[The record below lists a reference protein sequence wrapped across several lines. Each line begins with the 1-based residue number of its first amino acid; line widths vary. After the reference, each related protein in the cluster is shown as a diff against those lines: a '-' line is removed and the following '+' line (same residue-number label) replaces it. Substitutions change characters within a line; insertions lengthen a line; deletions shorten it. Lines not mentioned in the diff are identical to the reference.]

1 MKKSVILS
9 ALVLACVQG
18 VAQPKVWTLDECI
31 DHALEH
37 NINVR
42 QSSLNVQQKEID
54 LNTAQGRRLP
64 GLSASG
70 SESLSFGRGL
80 TADNTYTNSNT
91 SSTSFNLGMDVPVFQ
106 GMQITNGIKMGRLD
120 LEAAMADL
128 DKAKDDVRVAVA
140 QAYVQILYSQEL
152 LKVAVLQEEHDEML
166 LYRMEEMKGV
176 GKASSSDVA
185 AQQATLAQSK
195 VSRTQAEANLSIAV
209 LDLTQ
214 LLELPSPEGF
224 AIAAPQSEDF
234 ATDLLMKPDAIYA
247 QAVGIKPAVLS
258 AELALDRADLAIES
272 AKGAYMPSLSLS
284 AGLGSNYY
292 TSSKMDYGAF
302 SEQMRNN
309 FSQYIGLS
317 LNVPI
322 FTRFSTRNNLRTAKL
337 NKINQQLQ
345 VENVKKALYKE
356 IQQAYYNALNSQAKY
371 KGSIGASHSAYEHY
385 RLTEEKYLNG
395 KAGIAEYN
403 DAKNNYL
410 RAESDLLRSRYECL
424 FQTRLLDFYRGE
436 EIIMSDSS

>member
-1 MKKSVILS
+1 MRKSIILLS
-9 ALVLACVQG
+9 LALVQLQG
-18 VAQPKVWTLDECI
+18 AAQTKVWTLRDCI

-37 NINVR
+37 NITVR
-42 QSSLNVQQKEID
+42 QSALNVQQKEID

-106 GMQITNGIKMGRLD
+106 GLQISTGIRMGRLD

-152 LKVAVLQEEHDEML
+152 LKVAVSQEEHDEML
-166 LYRMEEMKGV
+166 LFRMEEMKEV

-185 AQQATLAQSK
+185 AQQATLAQST
-195 VSRTQAEANLSIAV
+195 VSRTQAEANLNIAV

-224 AIAAPQSEDF
+224 VIALPGSEDF
-234 ATDLLMKPDAIYA
+234 ATDLLMEPDAIYA

-258 AELALDRADLAIES
+258 AELALDRADLAIKS

-284 AGLGSNYY
+284 AGLGTNYY
-292 TSSKMDYGAF
+292 TSSKMDYGTF
-302 SEQMRNN
+302 FDQMSNN
-309 FSQYIGLS
+309 FSQYVGLS
-317 LNVPI
+317 LNIPI

-337 NKINQQLQ
+337 NRINQELQ

-371 KGSIGASHSAYEHY
+371 QGSIGASHSAYEHY

-403 DAKNNYL
+403 DAKNSYL

-436 EIIMSDSS
+436 EIVM

>member
-1 MKKSVILS
+1 MRKSIILLLL
-9 ALVLACVQG
+9 ALVQLQG
-18 VAQPKVWTLDECI
+18 AAQTKVWTLRDCI

-37 NINVR
+37 NITVR
-42 QSSLNVQQKEID
+42 QSALNVQQKEID

-64 GLSASG
+64 GVSASG

-106 GMQITNGIKMGRLD
+106 GLQISTGIRMGRLD

-152 LKVAVLQEEHDEML
+152 LKVAVSQEEHDKML
-166 LYRMEEMKGV
+166 LFRMEEMKEV

-185 AQQATLAQSK
+185 AQQATLAQST
-195 VSRTQAEANLSIAV
+195 VSRTQAEANLNIAV

-224 AIAAPQSEDF
+224 VIALPGSEDF
-234 ATDLLMKPDAIYA
+234 ATDLLMEPDAIYA

-258 AELALDRADLAIES
+258 AELALDRADLAIKS

-292 TSSKMDYGAF
+292 TSSKMNYGNFAD
-302 SEQMRNN
+302 QMRNN
-309 FSQYIGLS
+309 FSQYVGLS
-317 LNVPI
+317 LNIPI

-337 NKINQQLQ
+337 NRINQELQ

-371 KGSIGASHSAYEHY
+371 QGSIGASHSAYEHY

-403 DAKNNYL
+403 DAKNSYL

-436 EIIMSDSS
+436 EIVM

>member
-1 MKKSVILS
+1 
-9 ALVLACVQG
+9 
-18 VAQPKVWTLDECI
+18 
-31 DHALEH
+31 
-37 NINVR
+37 
-42 QSSLNVQQKEID
+42 
-54 LNTAQGRRLP
+54 
-64 GLSASG
+64 
-70 SESLSFGRGL
+70 
-80 TADNTYTNSNT
+80 
-91 SSTSFNLGMDVPVFQ
+91 
-106 GMQITNGIKMGRLD
+106 MGRLD

-152 LKVAVLQEEHDEML
+152 LKVAVSQEEHDKML
-166 LYRMEEMKGV
+166 LYRIEEMKDV
-176 GKASSSDVA
+176 GKASASDVA
-185 AQQATLAQSK
+185 AQQATLGQSR
-195 VSRTQAEANLSIAV
+195 VSRTQAEANLNIAV

-224 AIAAPQSEDF
+224 AIAAPHSEEF
-234 ATDLLMKPDAIYA
+234 ATDLLTKPDAIYA

-258 AELALDRADLAIES
+258 AQLALDRADLAIES

-284 AGLGSNYY
+284 AGLGTNYY
-292 TSSKMDYGAF
+292 TSSKMNYGTF
-302 SEQMRNN
+302 SDQIRNN
-309 FSQYIGLS
+309 FSQYVGVS
-317 LNVPI
+317 LNIPI
-322 FTRFSTRNNLRTAKL
+322 FTRFSTRNNLRTARL
-337 NKINQQLQ
+337 NKLNQQLQ
-345 VENVKKALYKE
+345 VENVKKTLYKE

-371 KGSIGASHSAYEHY
+371 QGCIGASHSAYEHY

-436 EIIMSDSS
+436 EIVM

>member
-1 MKKSVILS
+1 MRKSIILLS
-9 ALVLACVQG
+9 LALVQLQG
-18 VAQPKVWTLDECI
+18 AAQTKVWTLRDCI

-37 NINVR
+37 NITVR
-42 QSSLNVQQKEID
+42 QSALNVQQKEID

-106 GMQITNGIKMGRLD
+106 GLQISTGIRMGRLD

-152 LKVAVLQEEHDEML
+152 LKVAVSQEEHDKML
-166 LYRMEEMKGV
+166 LFRMEEMKEV

-185 AQQATLAQSK
+185 AQQATLAQST
-195 VSRTQAEANLSIAV
+195 VSRTQAEANLNIAI

-224 AIAAPQSEDF
+224 VIAVPGSEDY
-234 ATDLLMKPDAIYA
+234 ATDLLMEPDAIYA

-258 AELALDRADLAIES
+258 AELALDRADLAIKS

-284 AGLGSNYY
+284 AGLGTNYY
-292 TSSKMDYGAF
+292 TSSKMDYGTF
-302 SEQMRNN
+302 FDQMSNN
-309 FSQYIGLS
+309 FSQYVGLS
-317 LNVPI
+317 LNIPI

-337 NKINQQLQ
+337 NRINQELQ

-371 KGSIGASHSAYEHY
+371 QGSIGASRSAYEHY

-403 DAKNNYL
+403 DAKNSYL

-436 EIIMSDSS
+436 EIVM

>member
-1 MKKSVILS
+1 MI
-9 ALVLACVQG
+9 LVLLVLSQIQG
-18 VAQPKVWTLDECI
+18 AAQQKEWTLRECMN
-31 DHALEH
+31 HALEH
-37 NINVR
+37 NINVK
-42 QSSLNVQQKEID
+42 QSALNVEQKEID

-106 GMQITNGIKMGRLD
+106 GMQINNGIKMGRLD
-120 LEAAMADL
+120 LQAAMADL
-128 DKAKDDVRVAVA
+128 AKAKDDVRIAVA
-140 QAYVQILYSQEL
+140 QAYVQILYNQEL
-152 LKVAVLQEEHDEML
+152 LKVAVSQEEHDGML
-166 LYRMEEMKGV
+166 LYQMEEKKNV
-176 GKASSSDVA
+176 GKASASDVA
-185 AQQATLAQSK
+185 AQQATLAQSM
-195 VSRTQAEANLSIAV
+195 VSRTQAEANLNIAV
-209 LDLTQ
+209 LELTQ

-224 AIAAPQSEDF
+224 AVAVPVSDDF
-234 ATDLLMKPDAIYA
+234 ATDILMTPEAIYD

-258 AELALDRADLAIES
+258 AELALDRADLSIAS

-292 TSSKMDYGAF
+292 TTSKMNYGSFAD
-302 SEQMRNN
+302 QMRNN
-309 FSQYIGLS
+309 FSQYVGLS

-322 FTRFSTRNNLRTAKL
+322 FTRFSTRNNLRTAKI
-337 NKINQQLQ
+337 NKTNQMLQ
-345 VENVKKALYKE
+345 VESVKKALYKE
-356 IQQAYYNALNSQAKY
+356 IQQAYYNAVNSQAKY
-371 KGSIGASHSAYEHY
+371 QGSIDARNSAYEHY

-403 DAKNNYL
+403 DAKNNFL

-436 EIIMSDSS
+436 EIVM

>member
-1 MKKSVILS
+1 MRKSIILLS
-9 ALVLACVQG
+9 LALVQLQG
-18 VAQPKVWTLDECI
+18 AAQTKVWTLRDCI

-37 NINVR
+37 NITVR
-42 QSSLNVQQKEID
+42 QSALNVQQKEID

-106 GMQITNGIKMGRLD
+106 GLQISTGIRMGRLD

-152 LKVAVLQEEHDEML
+152 LKVAVSQEEHDKML
-166 LYRMEEMKGV
+166 LFRMEEMKEV

-185 AQQATLAQSK
+185 AQQATLAQST
-195 VSRTQAEANLSIAV
+195 VSRTQAEANLNIAV

-224 AIAAPQSEDF
+224 VIAVPVSEDF
-234 ATDLLMKPDAIYA
+234 ATDLLMEPDAIYA

-258 AELALDRADLAIES
+258 AELALDRADLAIKS

-284 AGLGSNYY
+284 AGLGTNYY
-292 TSSKMDYGAF
+292 TSSKMDYGTF
-302 SEQMRNN
+302 FDQMSNN
-309 FSQYIGLS
+309 FSQYVGLS
-317 LNVPI
+317 LNIPI

-337 NKINQQLQ
+337 NRINQELQ

-371 KGSIGASHSAYEHY
+371 QGSIGASRSAYEHY

-403 DAKNNYL
+403 DAKNSYL

-436 EIIMSDSS
+436 EIVM

>member
-1 MKKSVILS
+1 MRKSIILLL
-9 ALVLACVQG
+9 ALVQLQG
-18 VAQPKVWTLDECI
+18 AAQTKVWTLRDCI
-31 DHALEH
+31 AHALEH

-42 QSSLNVQQKEID
+42 QSALNVQQKEID

-106 GMQITNGIKMGRLD
+106 GLQISTGIMMGRLD

-152 LKVAVLQEEHDEML
+152 LKVAVSQEEHDKML
-166 LYRMEEMKGV
+166 LFRMEEMKEV

-185 AQQATLAQSK
+185 AQQATLAQST
-195 VSRTQAEANLSIAV
+195 VSRTQAEANLNIAV

-224 AIAAPQSEDF
+224 VIAVPGSEDY
-234 ATDLLMKPDAIYA
+234 ATDLLMEPDAIYA

-258 AELALDRADLAIES
+258 AELALHRADLAIKS

-284 AGLGSNYY
+284 AGLGTNYY
-292 TSSKMDYGAF
+292 TSSKMDYGTF
-302 SEQMRNN
+302 FDQMSNN
-309 FSQYIGLS
+309 FSQYVGLS
-317 LNVPI
+317 LNIPI

-337 NKINQQLQ
+337 NRINQELQ

-371 KGSIGASHSAYEHY
+371 QGSIGASRSAYEHY

-403 DAKNNYL
+403 DAKNSYL

-436 EIIMSDSS
+436 EIIM

>member
-436 EIIMSDSS
+436 EIIM

>member
-1 MKKSVILS
+1 MKKSMI
-9 ALVLACVQG
+9 LVLLVLSQIQG
-18 VAQPKVWTLDECI
+18 AAQQKEWTLRECI
-31 DHALEH
+31 NHALEH
-37 NINVR
+37 NINVK
-42 QSSLNVQQKEID
+42 QSALNVEQKEID

-106 GMQITNGIKMGRLD
+106 GMQINNGIKMGRLD
-120 LEAAMADL
+120 LQAAMADL
-128 DKAKDDVRVAVA
+128 AKAKDDVRIAVA
-140 QAYVQILYSQEL
+140 QAYVQILYNQEL
-152 LKVAVLQEEHDEML
+152 LKVAVSQEEHDGML
-166 LYRMEEMKGV
+166 LYQMEEKKNV
-176 GKASSSDVA
+176 GKASASDVA

-195 VSRTQAEANLSIAV
+195 VSRTQAEANLNIAV
-209 LDLTQ
+209 LELTQ

-224 AIAAPQSEDF
+224 AVAVPVSDDF
-234 ATDLLMKPDAIYA
+234 ATDILMTPEAIYD

-258 AELALDRADLAIES
+258 AELALDRADLSIAS

-292 TSSKMDYGAF
+292 TTSKMNYGSFAD
-302 SEQMRNN
+302 QMRNN
-309 FSQYIGLS
+309 FSQYVGLS
-317 LNVPI
+317 LNIPI
-322 FTRFSTRNNLRTAKL
+322 FTRFSTRNNLRTAKI
-337 NKINQQLQ
+337 NKTNQMLQ
-345 VENVKKALYKE
+345 VESVKKALYKE
-356 IQQAYYNALNSQAKY
+356 IQQAYYNAVNSQAKY
-371 KGSIGASHSAYEHY
+371 QGSIDARHSAYEHY

-403 DAKNNYL
+403 DAKNNFL

-436 EIIMSDSS
+436 EIVM

>member
-1 MKKSVILS
+1 MRKSIILLL
-9 ALVLACVQG
+9 ALVQLQG
-18 VAQPKVWTLDECI
+18 AAQTKVWTLRDCI

-42 QSSLNVQQKEID
+42 QSALNVQQKEID

-64 GLSASG
+64 GVSASG
-70 SESLSFGRGL
+70 SDSLSFGRGL

-106 GMQITNGIKMGRLD
+106 GLQISTGIRMGRLD

-152 LKVAVLQEEHDEML
+152 LKVAVSQEEHDKML
-166 LYRMEEMKGV
+166 LFRMEEMKEV

-185 AQQATLAQSK
+185 AQQATLAQST
-195 VSRTQAEANLSIAV
+195 VSRTQAEANLNIAV

-224 AIAAPQSEDF
+224 VIAVPGSEDY
-234 ATDLLMKPDAIYA
+234 ATDLLMEPDAIYA

-258 AELALDRADLAIES
+258 AELALHRADLAIKS

-284 AGLGSNYY
+284 AGLGTNYY
-292 TSSKMDYGAF
+292 TSSKMDYGTF
-302 SEQMRNN
+302 FDQMSNN
-309 FSQYIGLS
+309 FSQYVGLS
-317 LNVPI
+317 LNIPI

-337 NKINQQLQ
+337 NRINQELQ

-371 KGSIGASHSAYEHY
+371 QGSIGASRSAYEHY
-385 RLTEEKYLNG
+385 RLTEERYLNG

-403 DAKNNYL
+403 DAKNSYL

-436 EIIMSDSS
+436 EIIM

>member
-1 MKKSVILS
+1 MRKSIILLS
-9 ALVLACVQG
+9 LALVQLQG
-18 VAQPKVWTLDECI
+18 AAQTKVWTLRDCI

-37 NINVR
+37 NITVR
-42 QSSLNVQQKEID
+42 QSALNVQQKEID

-70 SESLSFGRGL
+70 SERLSFGRGL

-106 GMQITNGIKMGRLD
+106 GLQISTGIRMGRLD

-152 LKVAVLQEEHDEML
+152 LKVAVSQEEHDKML
-166 LYRMEEMKGV
+166 LFRMEEMKEV

-185 AQQATLAQSK
+185 AQQATLAQST
-195 VSRTQAEANLSIAV
+195 VSRTQAEANLNIAI

-224 AIAAPQSEDF
+224 AVVSPEADAFETAI
-234 ATDLLMKPDAIYA
+234 LMDPEAIYA

-258 AELALDRADLAIES
+258 AELALHRADLAIKS
-272 AKGAYMPSLSLS
+272 AKGAYMPNLSLS

-292 TSSKMDYGAF
+292 TSSKMNYGNFAD
-302 SEQMRNN
+302 QMRNN
-309 FSQYIGLS
+309 FSQYVGLS
-317 LNVPI
+317 LNIPI

-337 NKINQQLQ
+337 NRINQELQ

-371 KGSIGASHSAYEHY
+371 QGSIGASHSAYEHY

-403 DAKNNYL
+403 DAKNSSL

-436 EIIMSDSS
+436 EIVM

>member
-1 MKKSVILS
+1 MRKSIL
-9 ALVLACVQG
+9 LLLLAIVQLQG
-18 VAQPKVWTLDECI
+18 AAQTKVWTLRDCI

-37 NINVR
+37 NITVR
-42 QSSLNVQQKEID
+42 QSALNVQQKEID

-64 GLSASG
+64 GVSASG

-106 GMQITNGIKMGRLD
+106 GLQVSTGIRMGRLE
-120 LEAAMADL
+120 LEAAVADL

-152 LKVAVLQEEHDEML
+152 LKVAVSQEEHDKML
-166 LYRMEEMKGV
+166 LFRMEEMKEV

-185 AQQATLAQSK
+185 AQQATLAQST
-195 VSRTQAEANLSIAV
+195 VSRTQAEANLNIAV

-224 AIAAPQSEDF
+224 VIAVPGSEDF
-234 ATDLLMKPDAIYA
+234 ATDLLMEPDAIYA

-258 AELALDRADLAIES
+258 AELALDRADLAIKS
-272 AKGAYMPSLSLS
+272 AKGAYLPSLSLS
-284 AGLGSNYY
+284 AGLGTNYY
-292 TSSKMDYGAF
+292 TSSKMDYGTF
-302 SEQMRNN
+302 FDQMSNN
-309 FSQYIGLS
+309 FSQYVGLS
-317 LNVPI
+317 LNIPI

-337 NKINQQLQ
+337 NRINQELQ

-371 KGSIGASHSAYEHY
+371 QGSIGASHSAYEHY

-403 DAKNNYL
+403 DAKNSYL

-436 EIIMSDSS
+436 EIIM

>member
-1 MKKSVILS
+1 MRKSIILLLL
-9 ALVLACVQG
+9 ALVQLQG
-18 VAQPKVWTLDECI
+18 AAQTKVWTLRDCI

-42 QSSLNVQQKEID
+42 QSALNVQQKEID

-64 GLSASG
+64 GVSASG

-106 GMQITNGIKMGRLD
+106 GLQISTGIRMGRLD

-152 LKVAVLQEEHDEML
+152 LKVAVSQEEHDKML
-166 LYRMEEMKGV
+166 LFRMEEMKEV

-185 AQQATLAQSK
+185 AQQATLAQST
-195 VSRTQAEANLSIAV
+195 VSRTQAEANLNIAI

-224 AIAAPQSEDF
+224 VIALPGSEDF
-234 ATDLLMKPDAIYA
+234 ATDLLMEPDAIYA

-258 AELALDRADLAIES
+258 AELALDRADLAIKS

-284 AGLGSNYY
+284 AGLGTNYY
-292 TSSKMDYGAF
+292 TSSKMDYGTF
-302 SEQMRNN
+302 FDQMSNN
-309 FSQYIGLS
+309 FSQYVGLS
-317 LNVPI
+317 LNIPI

-337 NKINQQLQ
+337 NRINQELQ

-371 KGSIGASHSAYEHY
+371 QGSIGASRSAYEHY

-403 DAKNNYL
+403 DAKNSYL

-436 EIIMSDSS
+436 EIVM

>member
-1 MKKSVILS
+1 MRKSIILLS
-9 ALVLACVQG
+9 LALVQLQG
-18 VAQPKVWTLDECI
+18 AAQTKVWTLRDCI

-42 QSSLNVQQKEID
+42 QSALNVQQKEID

-64 GLSASG
+64 GVSASG

-106 GMQITNGIKMGRLD
+106 GLQISTGIRMGRLD

-152 LKVAVLQEEHDEML
+152 LKVAVSQEEHDKML
-166 LYRMEEMKGV
+166 LFRMEEMKEV

-185 AQQATLAQSK
+185 AQQATLAQST
-195 VSRTQAEANLSIAV
+195 VSRTQAEANLNIAV

-224 AIAAPQSEDF
+224 VIALPGSEDF
-234 ATDLLMKPDAIYA
+234 ATDLLMEPDAIYA

-258 AELALDRADLAIES
+258 AELALDRADLAIKS

-284 AGLGSNYY
+284 AGLGTNYY
-292 TSSKMDYGAF
+292 TSSKMDYGTF
-302 SEQMRNN
+302 FDQMSNN
-309 FSQYIGLS
+309 FSQYVGLS
-317 LNVPI
+317 LNIPI

-337 NKINQQLQ
+337 NRINQELQ

-371 KGSIGASHSAYEHY
+371 QGSIGASRSAYEHY

-403 DAKNNYL
+403 DAKNSYL

-436 EIIMSDSS
+436 EIVM

>member
-1 MKKSVILS
+1 MRKSIILLLL
-9 ALVLACVQG
+9 ALVQLQG
-18 VAQPKVWTLDECI
+18 AAQTKVWTLRDCI

-42 QSSLNVQQKEID
+42 QSALNVQQKEID

-64 GLSASG
+64 GVSASG

-106 GMQITNGIKMGRLD
+106 GLQISTGIRMGRLD

-152 LKVAVLQEEHDEML
+152 LKVAVSQEEHDEML
-166 LYRMEEMKGV
+166 LFRMEEMKEV

-185 AQQATLAQSK
+185 AQQATLAQST
-195 VSRTQAEANLSIAV
+195 VSRTQAEANLNIAV

-224 AIAAPQSEDF
+224 VIALPGSEDF
-234 ATDLLMKPDAIYA
+234 ATDLLMEPDAIYA

-258 AELALDRADLAIES
+258 AELALDRADLAIKS

-284 AGLGSNYY
+284 AGLGTNYY
-292 TSSKMDYGAF
+292 TSSKMDYGTF
-302 SEQMRNN
+302 FDQMSNN
-309 FSQYIGLS
+309 FSKYVGLS
-317 LNVPI
+317 RNIPI

-337 NKINQQLQ
+337 NRINQELQ

-371 KGSIGASHSAYEHY
+371 QGSIGASRSGYEHY

-403 DAKNNYL
+403 DAKNSYL

-424 FQTRLLDFYRGE
+424 FQTRLLDFYRGK
-436 EIIMSDSS
+436 

>member
-1 MKKSVILS
+1 MRKSIILLS
-9 ALVLACVQG
+9 LALVQLQG
-18 VAQPKVWTLDECI
+18 AAQTKVWTLRDCI

-37 NINVR
+37 NITVR
-42 QSSLNVQQKEID
+42 QSALNVQQKEID

-106 GMQITNGIKMGRLD
+106 GLQISTGIRMGRLD

-152 LKVAVLQEEHDEML
+152 LKVAVSQEEHDKML
-166 LYRMEEMKGV
+166 LFRMEEMKEV

-185 AQQATLAQSK
+185 AQQATLAQST
-195 VSRTQAEANLSIAV
+195 VSRTQAEANLNIAI

-224 AIAAPQSEDF
+224 VIAVPVSEDF
-234 ATDLLMKPDAIYA
+234 ATDLLMEPDAIYA

-258 AELALDRADLAIES
+258 AELALDRADLAIKS

-292 TSSKMDYGAF
+292 TSSKMNYGNFAD
-302 SEQMRNN
+302 QMRNN
-309 FSQYIGLS
+309 FSQYVGLS
-317 LNVPI
+317 LNIPI

-337 NKINQQLQ
+337 NRINQELQ

-371 KGSIGASHSAYEHY
+371 QGSIGASHSAYEHY

-403 DAKNNYL
+403 DAKNSYL

-436 EIIMSDSS
+436 EIVM

>member
-1 MKKSVILS
+1 MRKSIILLL
-9 ALVLACVQG
+9 ALVQLQG
-18 VAQPKVWTLDECI
+18 AAQTKVWTLRDCI

-42 QSSLNVQQKEID
+42 QSALNVQQKEID

-64 GLSASG
+64 GVSASG

-106 GMQITNGIKMGRLD
+106 GLQISTGIRMGRLD

-152 LKVAVLQEEHDEML
+152 LKVAVSQEEHDKML
-166 LYRMEEMKGV
+166 LFRMEEMKEV

-185 AQQATLAQSK
+185 AQQATLAQST
-195 VSRTQAEANLSIAV
+195 VSRTQAEANLNIAV

-224 AIAAPQSEDF
+224 VIAVPGSEDY
-234 ATDLLMKPDAIYA
+234 ATDLLMEPDAIYA

-258 AELALDRADLAIES
+258 AELALHRADLAIKS
-272 AKGAYMPSLSLS
+272 AKGAYMPSLSFS
-284 AGLGSNYY
+284 AGLGTNYY
-292 TSSKMDYGAF
+292 TSSKMDYGTF
-302 SEQMRNN
+302 FDQMSNN
-309 FSQYIGLS
+309 FSQYVGLS
-317 LNVPI
+317 LNIPI

-337 NKINQQLQ
+337 NRINQELQ

-371 KGSIGASHSAYEHY
+371 QGSIGASRSAYEHY

-403 DAKNNYL
+403 DAKNSYL
-410 RAESDLLRSRYECL
+410 RAESDLLRSRYEYL

-436 EIIMSDSS
+436 EIIM

>member
-1 MKKSVILS
+1 MMIVHMKKSMIL
-9 ALVLACVQG
+9 LVLVFAYVQG
-18 VAQPKVWTLDECI
+18 VAQSKEWTLRECI

-37 NINVR
+37 NVNVR
-42 QSSLNVQQKEID
+42 QSVLNVQQKEID

-80 TADNTYTNSNT
+80 TADNTYANSNT

-106 GMQITNGIKMGRLD
+106 GMQISNGIKMGRLD
-120 LEAAMADL
+120 LEAAIADL

-152 LKVAVLQEEHDEML
+152 LKVAVSQEEHDKML
-166 LYRMEEMKGV
+166 LYRMEEMKEV

-185 AQQATLAQSK
+185 AQQATLGQSK

-224 AIAAPQSEDF
+224 AIAAPQSEEF
-234 ATDLLMKPDAIYA
+234 ATDLLTKPDAIYA

-258 AELALDRADLAIES
+258 AELALDRADLAIAS

-284 AGLGSNYY
+284 AGLGTNYY
-292 TSSKMDYGAF
+292 TSSKMNYGTF
-302 SEQMRNN
+302 SDQIRNN
-309 FSQYIGLS
+309 FSQYVGVS
-317 LNVPI
+317 LNIPI

-337 NKINQQLQ
+337 NKENQQLQ
-345 VENVKKALYKE
+345 VE
-356 IQQAYYNALNSQAKY
+356 
-371 KGSIGASHSAYEHY
+371 
-385 RLTEEKYLNG
+385 
-395 KAGIAEYN
+395 
-403 DAKNNYL
+403 
-410 RAESDLLRSRYECL
+410 
-424 FQTRLLDFYRGE
+424 
-436 EIIMSDSS
+436 